1 MNSIFLSASNF
12 LFLFLYRHNIANA
25 APPITL
31 QHPEQDLGLDSSNRK
46 TAAAAAGNE
55 VIRWISFGR
64 GELPNPVYLGGV
76 GGFSGHFPLSRDR
89 KLSMDLLSMLHN
101 KSNYY

>member
-1 MNSIFLSASNF
+1 MNSIFLSASNFLF

-25 APPITL
+25 APPTTL

-64 GELPNPVYLGGV
+64 GELPNPVYFGGA
-76 GGFSGHFPLSRDR
+76 GGFFWTFPSFQR
-89 KLSMDLLSMLHN
+89 
-101 KSNYY
+101 